1 MREDEDIRQTTPLN
15 LILNRSEFESGSISV
30 AQIAS
35 KIAITV
41 GTGIP
46 SLCYDLYEAKASE
59 RKTELLTILFRL
71 ADRVSQLTEQL
82 KGINFLI
89 TM

>member
-1 MREDEDIRQTTPLN
+1 MQQRIYSKPLN
-15 LILNRSEFESGSISV
+15 LMLIRSEFESGNISV
-30 AQIAS
+30 GQIEN

-59 RKTELLTILFRL
+59 RRKELQTIIFRL

-82 KGINFLI
+82 KGIYNTWWKI
-89 TM
+89 C

>member
-1 MREDEDIRQTTPLN
+1 MQQRIYSEPLH

-30 AQIAS
+30 AQIAN

-46 SLCYDLYEAKASE
+46 SLCYDLFEAKASE
-59 RKTELLTILFRL
+59 RKTELQTILFRL

-82 KGINFLI
+82 KGSYN
-89 TM
+89 MWWKC

>member
-1 MREDEDIRQTTPLN
+1 MN

-30 AQIAS
+30 AQIEN

-46 SLCYDLYEAKASE
+46 SLCYDLCEAKTSE
-59 RKTELLTILFRL
+59 RRKELQTILFRL

-82 KGINFLI
+82 KGIYNNVVEMLKVLKI
-89 TM
+89 NE

>member
-1 MREDEDIRQTTPLN
+1 MHATEDILKTTE
-15 LILNRSEFESGSISV
+15 LIINRSEFENGGISV
-30 AQIAS
+30 AQKEN

-46 SLCYDLYEAKASE
+46 SLCYDLYKAKASE
-59 RKTELLTILFRL
+59 RKTELQTILFRL

-82 KGINFLI
+82 KGIYN
-89 TM
+89 MWWKC

>member
-1 MREDEDIRQTTPLN
+1 MYSKPLN

-30 AQIAS
+30 AQIENE
-35 KIAITV
+35 IAITV

-59 RKTELLTILFRL
+59 RKTELQTILFRL

-82 KGINFLI
+82 KGIYNMWWKF
-89 TM
+89 